1 MLKLKNKNKTPLLK
15 KALGVFSVFSIAS
28 GAMISS
34 GLFILPA
41 LVYNKAGPSIILG
54 YFFSCLLIIPAMFS
68 KTELAT
74 AMPKSGGTYFF
85 VHRSL
90 GPLFG
95 TFAGFASW
103 FSLSLKSAFALV
115 GIGIFLE
122 PLLGNL
128 PLEAHI
134 ITKGMA
140 VVFTAVF
147 CLINILG
154 IKESALLQNIML
166 FLLLSVLTIFSLT
179 GINSITNI
187 QNFVPFLK
195 NGWPPVITVTGMIF
209 ISYGGLTKIA
219 SVAEEIK
226 NPSKTIPRGMFAAF
240 AVVSVIYILT
250 VFVTV
255 GILGEKLG
263 QSLMPISDAAKVFLN
278 QPGFILLSIAA
289 MFAFI
294 TTANAGL
301 LSASRNP
308 LAMAKD
314 NLIPNFLSHM
324 NVRFRTPWVSIIIT
338 SLFMILIIIC
348 LDLEQLVKVAS
359 TMMLILFAFDNL
371 SLILMRESK
380 IISYK
385 PSYKS
390 PLYPYLQIIGTIFYL
405 VLILE
410 MGLIPLCITLAFF
423 VVSFLWYI
431 IYSKSRAERDSA
443 LIHIV
448 ERITSKE
455 IKSRTIT
462 DELHDILMERD
473 QITEDRFDK
482 IIRKA
487 AILDIDKEINVNELF
502 QIIADTFSKKFK
514 IKAGTILKLL
524 QIREAESSTAIH
536 PGLAIP
542 HIIIPGTSLFD
553 IILIRCK
560 KGIHYGPRI
569 PLVNVVFAL
578 AGTRDER
585 NFHLQALMAIAQIVQ
600 HKDFEHKWMK
610 TRSLEDL
617 RSLILLTQRLRK
629 GNA

>member
-1 MLKLKNKNKTPLLK
+1 MSDTKKNTGDYQLKR
-15 KALGVFSVFSIAS
+15 ALGVFSVFSIAS

-41 LVYNKAGPSIILG
+41 IVYAKAGPAVILG
-54 YFFSCLLIIPAMFS
+54 YLLASLLIIPAMFS

-115 GIGIFLE
+115 GIGIFLH
-122 PLLGNL
+122 PLAAYLSL
-128 PLEAHI
+128 PAELF
-134 ITKGMA
+134 TKGTA
-140 VVFTAVF
+140 LLFTFVF
-147 CLINILG
+147 CMLNILG
-154 IKESALLQNIML
+154 VRESARLQNILL
-166 FLLLSVLTIFSLT
+166 FLLLLALVLFNLIGVGSLSEIRNFS
-179 GINSITNI
+179 
-187 QNFVPFLK
+187 PFLK
-195 NGWPPVITVTGMIF
+195 NGWLPVIAVTGMIF

-226 NPSKTIPRGMFAAF
+226 NPSKTIPRGMFTSF
-240 AVVSVIYILT
+240 SVVTVIYVLT
-250 VFVTV
+250 IFVTV
-255 GILGEKLG
+255 GISGDRLA
-263 QSLMPISDAAKVFLN
+263 QSLTPISDAAHVFLG
-278 QPGFILLSIAA
+278 QPGYIILAVAA

-314 NLIPNFLSHM
+314 NLIPSFFSRM
-324 NVRFRTPWVSIIIT
+324 NVRFKTPAVSIVIT
-338 SLFMILIIIC
+338 SVFMVCIIIF
-348 LDLEQLVKVAS
+348 LDLERLVKVAS
-359 TMMLILFAFDNL
+359 AMMLILFAFDNL

-385 PSYKS
+385 PSYKA
-390 PLYPYLQIIGTIFYL
+390 PLYPYLQIIGTIFYV
-405 VLILE
+405 VLIIE
-410 MGLIPLCITLAFF
+410 MGLLTLVITGAFF
-423 VVSFLWYI
+423 VFSFFWYI
-431 IYSKSRAERDSA
+431 LYSKSRADRDSA

-448 ERITSKE
+448 ERVTSRE
-455 IKSRTIT
+455 IRSRTIT
-462 DELHDILMERD
+462 KELHDILIERD
-473 QITEDRFDK
+473 RIIEDRFDQ
-482 IIRKA
+482 IIKQA
-487 AILDIDKEINVNELF
+487 SIIDLDKETSVDELF
-502 QIIADTFSKKFK
+502 RIIARTFSKKF
-514 IKAGTILKLL
+514 GTGSRTILNLL
-524 QIREAESSTAIH
+524 KSREAESSTAIH

-542 HIIIPGTSLFD
+542 HIIIPGKALFD
-553 IILIRCK
+553 IVLIRCK
-560 KGIHYGPRI
+560 KGIHYGRNI

-578 AGTRDER
+578 AGSKDER

-610 TRSLEDL
+610 TGSLEDL

-629 GNA
+629 GNI

>member
-1 MLKLKNKNKTPLLK
+1 MPKSQKKSETAHLK

-34 GLFILPA
+34 GLFILPGI
-41 LVYNKAGPSIILG
+41 VYAKAGPSIILG
-54 YFFSCLLIIPAMFS
+54 YFLASLLIIPAMFS

-122 PLLGNL
+122 PLVQNL
-128 PLEAHI
+128 LLPAHI
-134 ITKGMA
+134 ITKGIA
-140 VVFTAVF
+140 VLFTVVF
-147 CLINILG
+147 CLLNILG
-154 IKESALLQNIML
+154 IKESARLQNIML
-166 FLLLSVLTIFSLT
+166 FLLLLILAVFNLI
-179 GINSITNI
+179 GINNLTNI
-187 QNFVPFLK
+187 QNFNPFLK
-195 NGWPPVITVTGMIF
+195 HGWLPIITVTGMIF

-226 NPSKTIPRGMFAAF
+226 NPNKTIPRGMFAAF
-240 AVVSVIYILT
+240 SVVTVIYVLT
-250 VFVTV
+250 VFITIGVS
-255 GILGEKLG
+255 GNKLEN
-263 QSLMPISDAAKVFLN
+263 SFTPISDAAKVFLG
-278 QPGFILLSIAA
+278 QPGFILLAAAA

-314 NLIPNFLSHM
+314 NLIPSFFSRM
-324 NVRFRTPWVSIIIT
+324 NVKLKTPTVSIIIT
-338 SLFMILIIIC
+338 STFMILIIIF

-385 PSYKS
+385 PSYKA
-390 PLYPYLQIIGTIFYL
+390 PLYPYLQIVGTILYV
-405 VLILE
+405 VLIIE
-410 MGLIPLCITLAFF
+410 MGLITFLITSAFF
-423 VVSFLWYI
+423 VISFLWYI
-431 IYSKSRAERDSA
+431 LYSKSRAERDSA

-448 ERITSKE
+448 ERVTSKE

-462 DELHDILMERD
+462 DELQNILIERD
-473 QITEDRFDK
+473 QIIEDRFDK
-482 IIRKA
+482 IIKQA
-487 AILDIDKEINVNELF
+487 SILDIDKEIDVAELF
-502 QIIADTFSKKFK
+502 RIIASTFSKKFK
-514 IKAGTILKLL
+514 IKHGTILKLL
-524 QIREAESSTAIH
+524 KAREAESSTAIH
-536 PGLAIP
+536 AGLAIP

-553 IILIRCK
+553 IVLIRCK
-560 KGIHYGPRI
+560 EGIHYGPEI
-569 PLVNVVFAL
+569 PLVNIVFAL
-578 AGTRDER
+578 VGTKDER

-600 HKDFEHKWMK
+600 HKDFEHTWMK
-610 TRSLEDL
+610 TKSLEDL

>member
-1 MLKLKNKNKTPLLK
+1 MSNEKKTTGDHRLKRD
-15 KALGVFSVFSIAS
+15 LGVFSVFSIAS

-41 LVYNKAGPSIILG
+41 VIYARAGPSIILG
-54 YFFSCLLIIPAMFS
+54 YLLASLLIIPAMLS

-122 PLLGNL
+122 PLLRQLAL
-128 PLEAHI
+128 PADF
-134 ITKGMA
+134 ITRGIA
-140 VVFTAVF
+140 VVFTLVF
-147 CLINILG
+147 CLLNILG
-154 IKESALLQNIML
+154 VKESARLQNFLL
-166 FLLLSVLTIFSLT
+166 FLLLLALALFTLI
-179 GINSITNI
+179 GINHIADI
-187 QNFVPFLK
+187 ENFNPFLK
-195 NGWPPVITVTGMIF
+195 DGWLPVITVTGMIF

-226 NPSKTIPRGMFAAF
+226 NPGKTIPRGMFASF
-240 AVVSVIYILT
+240 AVVSIAYVLT
-250 VFVTV
+250 IFVTV
-255 GILGEKLG
+255 GVSGKQLEH
-263 QSLMPISDAAKVFLN
+263 SFTPISSAAAMFLGR
-278 QPGFILLSIAA
+278 PGYIIMAAAA

-308 LAMAKD
+308 LAMARD
-314 NLIPNFLSHM
+314 NLIPSFFAHM
-324 NVRFRTPWVSIIIT
+324 NVRLKTPTVSIIIT
-338 SLFMILIIIC
+338 SVFMIINIMF
-348 LDLEQLVKVAS
+348 LDLEHLVKVAS
-359 TMMLILFAFDNL
+359 SMMLILFALDNL

-385 PSYKS
+385 PVYRA
-390 PLYPYLQIIGTIFYL
+390 PLYPYLQIAGIILY
-405 VLILE
+405 VALIAE
-410 MGLIPLCITLAFF
+410 MGIATLAISFVFF
-423 VVSFLWYI
+423 IASFAWYML
-431 IYSKSRAERDSA
+431 YSKSRTQRDSA

-448 ERITSKE
+448 ERVTSKE

-462 DELHDILMERD
+462 DELQGILMERD
-473 QITEDRFDK
+473 RIIEDRFDK
-482 IIRKA
+482 IIKQA
-487 AILDIDKEINVNELF
+487 AILDIEKEIGVNELF
-502 QIIADTFSKKFK
+502 RLIARTFARKFK
-514 IKAGTILKLL
+514 LDSKTIFTLL
-524 QIREAESSTAIH
+524 TEREAESSTAIH

-553 IILIRCK
+553 IIMLRCK
-560 KGIHYGPRI
+560 QGIHYGSGI

-578 AGTRDER
+578 AGTADER

-600 HKDFEHKWMK
+600 HRDFEHKWMK
-610 TRSLEDL
+610 TKSLEDL
-617 RSLILLTQRLRK
+617 RSLILLTQRMRK
-629 GNA
+629 GSL

>member
-1 MLKLKNKNKTPLLK
+1 MSKSKKTSEEPHLK

-41 LVYNKAGPSIILG
+41 IVYAKAGPSIILG
-54 YFFSCLLIIPAMFS
+54 YFLASLLIIPAMFS

-103 FSLSLKSAFALV
+103 VSLSLKSAFALV
-115 GIGIFLE
+115 GIGIFIE
-122 PLLGNL
+122 PLAQHL
-128 PLEAHI
+128 PFQAHI
-134 ITKGMA
+134 ITKGIA
-140 VVFTAVF
+140 VIFTLIF
-147 CLINILG
+147 CLVNILG
-154 IKESALLQNIML
+154 VKESARLQNIML
-166 FLLLSVLTIFSLT
+166 FLLLLVLVVFNLI
-179 GINSITNI
+179 GINSLTNI
-187 QNFVPFLK
+187 QNFNPFLK
-195 NGWPPVITVTGMIF
+195 HGWMPVITVTGMIF

-240 AVVSVIYILT
+240 SVVTVIYILT
-250 VFVTV
+250 IFITI
-255 GILGEKLG
+255 GISGDQLKD
-263 QSLMPISDAAKVFLN
+263 SLTPISDAAKIFLG
-278 QPGFILLSIAA
+278 QPGFILLAAAA

-314 NLIPNFLSHM
+314 NLIPSFFTRMSIKLK
-324 NVRFRTPWVSIIIT
+324 TPTISILFT
-338 SLFMILIIIC
+338 SLFMVLIIIF

-359 TMMLILFAFDNL
+359 SMMLILFAFDNL
-371 SLILMRESK
+371 SCILMRESK

-390 PLYPYLQIIGTIFYL
+390 PLYPYLQIIGTILYL
-405 VLILE
+405 VLIVE
-410 MGLIPLCITLAFF
+410 MGFIPLLISLAFF
-423 VVSFLWYI
+423 IVSFLWYI
-431 IYSKSRAERDSA
+431 LYSKSRAERDSA

-462 DELHDILMERD
+462 DELQTILIERD
-473 QITEDRFDK
+473 QIIEDRFDK
-482 IIRKA
+482 IIKHA
-487 AILDIDKEINVNELF
+487 TILDIDEEIDADELF
-502 QIIADTFSKKFK
+502 RIIADTFSEKFK
-514 IKAGTILKLL
+514 IETSTILELL
-524 QIREAESSTAIH
+524 KAREAESSTAIH

-560 KGIHYGPRI
+560 KGIHYGPDI

-578 AGTRDER
+578 VGTKDER

-610 TRSLEDL
+610 TESLEDL
-617 RSLILLTQRLRK
+617 RSLMLLTQRLRK
-629 GNA
+629 GSV